1 MQLGIIA
8 DDLTGAVM
16 VAGTIEAAGIAA
28 PVVLDGTTP
37 ETAGSGVVVYATRA
51 RLAPAAEAVA
61 EVARLADR
69 LDAAGCAQI
78 AYKACAT
85 FDSTDDGNIGPV
97 ADLLAARYGQVPLL
111 MSAGLPRFGTTVHQ
125 GYLFYRGRLVS
136 ESIKR
141 FDPVTPMSDPDLVR
155 SLGRQTRA
163 RVASLPHR
171 WLAAGLD
178 AARNELRDLAADGAA
193 MVLMDCSDDADAATG
208 AQLARDDRATIGS
221 DPHIV
226 ALALLRGTRSVTAR
240 LRPVDGPGAVLVSS
254 VGPVA
259 RSQVGAFAEIGAVLT
274 LDIADDRPEAA
285 LVAEALDWATR
296 RIGERP
302 LAVATQG
309 EAEAVARAHGRHGA
323 MGAARRAERILG
335 AVAAGLVARGVRRL
349 VVSGGE
355 TSGAV
360 AATLGITR
368 LQALPEGPLGSGF
381 CVAEAQVRGAP
392 VCLSLFLKPGKLG
405 ADTIFEDALAS
416 MRDR

>member
-28 PVVLDGTTP
+28 PVLLDGSAP
-37 ETAGSGVVVYATRA
+37 DGAGSGLVVYATRT

-69 LDAAGCAQI
+69 LDAAGCAQV

-85 FDSTDDGNIGPV
+85 FDSTDAGNIGPV
-97 ADLLAARYGQVPLL
+97 ADLLALRYGQRPLL
-111 MSAGLPRFGTTVHQ
+111 LSAGLPRFGTTVHQ
-125 GYLFYRGRLVS
+125 GYLFYRGRLVT

-163 RVASLPHR
+163 RVVSLSHR
-171 WLAAGLD
+171 WLAAGLE
-178 AARNELRDLAADGAA
+178 AARAELSDLAAEGAE
-193 MVLMDCSDDADAATG
+193 MVLLDCSDEADAATG
-208 AQLARDDRATIGS
+208 ARLARDDRATIGS

-226 ALALLRGTRSVTAR
+226 ALALLRGTRSEETR
-240 LRPVDGPGAVLVSS
+240 PRPVDGPGAVLVGS

-259 RSQVGAFAEIGAVLT
+259 RAQAAAFAAEDPVLI
-274 LDIADDRPEAA
+274 LDIADDRPEPA
-285 LVAEALDWATR
+285 LVAEALDWATG

-302 LAVATQG
+302 LAVATRG
-309 EAEAVARAHGRHGA
+309 EAEAVAQAQARYGA
-323 MGAARRAERILG
+323 MGAARRAERVLG

-360 AATLGITR
+360 ATALGIAR
-368 LQALPEGPLGSGF
+368 VRALPDGALGGGF
-381 CVAEAQVRGAP
+381 CRAEAP
-392 VCLSLFLKPGKLG
+392 VPLSLLLKPGKLG
-405 ADTIFEDALAS
+405 ADTIFHDALAS

>member
-1 MQLGIIA
+1 MQIGIIA

-16 VAGTIEAAGIAA
+16 VAGAIEAAGIAA
-28 PVVLDGTTP
+28 PVVLDGSAP
-37 ETAGSGVVVYATRA
+37 GASGSGIVIYATRT

-69 LDAAGCAQI
+69 LDAAGCAQV

-85 FDSTDDGNIGPV
+85 FDSTDSGNIGPV
-97 ADLLAARYGQVPLL
+97 ADLLAARYGQAPLL
-111 MSAGLPRFGTTVHQ
+111 LSAGLPRLGTTVHQ
-125 GYLFYRGRLVS
+125 GYLFYRGRLVTD
-136 ESIKR
+136 SIKR

-163 RVASLPHR
+163 RIVSLPHR
-171 WLAAGLD
+171 WLAAGAEAAAD
-178 AARNELRDLAADGAA
+178 ALNDLVADGAE

-208 AQLARDDRATIGS
+208 AQLARAHRATVGS
-221 DPHIV
+221 DAHIV
-226 ALALLRGTRSVTAR
+226 ALALLRGVRSQGTSPRHA
-240 LRPVDGPGAVLVSS
+240 VDGPGAVLVGS

-259 RSQVGAFAEIGAVLT
+259 QAQLAAFAAEGPVLT
-274 LDIADDRPEAA
+274 IDIADDRPEAA
-285 LVAEALDWATR
+285 LVAGALDRADGL
-296 RIGERP
+296 IGDRP
-302 LAVATQG
+302 LAVATTSDADG
-309 EAEAVARAHGRHGA
+309 VALAQARHGA

-360 AATLGITR
+360 AAALGIAR
-368 LQALPEGPLGSGF
+368 VRALPEGALGAGF
-381 CVAEAQVRGAP
+381 CLAEAP
-392 VCLSLFLKPGKLG
+392 VPLSLYLKPGKLG
-405 ADTIFEDALAS
+405 ADTILVDALAA